1 MSKSEHH
8 IQDEIRLEL
17 SKYGIV
23 YRLNSGKAYG
33 GQRVWDNQRK
43 AYILTNLKTIA
54 LCPPGTS
61 DLMFIGTDGKVA
73 WIECKD
79 ANGKLRPEQKR
90 FLEVMKEYG
99 YAAGVA
105 RSSEDALKIIGVNKK
120 DV

>member
-1 MSKSEHH
+1 MSKSEHR
-8 IQDEIRLEL
+8 IQDEIRLAL
-17 SKYGIV
+17 SQYGIV

-33 GQRVWDNQRK
+33 GQRVWDKQRN

-61 DLMFIGTDGKVA
+61 DLMFIGKDGKVA

-79 ANGKLRPEQKR
+79 DKGKLRPEQER
-90 FLEVMKEYG
+90 FLEIMKEYG

-105 RSSEDALKIIGVNKK
+105 RSVEDALQIVGR
-120 DV
+120 